1 MKNKVKITLLVTAL
15 SVAILFAAPTL
26 IFAQTA
32 TPSSDKVDKLE
43 ELKDRL
49 ATVVAEL
56 RQTQRRAISG
66 TIKSTSITTAI
77 IETETKDLKI
87 ELIDELSVFQVVSG
101 KRTALTVDDLAT
113 GDFVTVFGE
122 YDTTL
127 DLLKA
132 KVIFIQAPLPVLLS
146 GTVTAIDAKAF
157 TLTLQIKDGPAY
169 TVDIEKTTTTRAWTG
184 EEKIEKSGFSRVAV
198 GNTIHIA
205 GTPNAKQENRVSAIR
220 ILDLGNLTG
229 ATPTPT
235 LQATSSATPKATPS
249 ATIKP
254 TATPTQ

>member
-1 MKNKVKITLLVTAL
+1 MNSTQRTTLAIAAL
-15 SVAILFAAPTL
+15 FVAMVFRTPAVV
-26 IFAQTA
+26 AQTA
-32 TPSSDKVDKLE
+32 TPSSDKANKLE

-66 TIKSTSITTAI
+66 TIKSTSLTTAI

-87 ELIDELSVFQVVSG
+87 ELIDELSVFQIISG
-101 KRTALTVDDLAT
+101 KRTALTVDDLAA

-132 KVIFIQAPLPVLLS
+132 KVIFIQSPLPVLLS
-146 GTVTAIDAKAF
+146 GTVAAIDAKAF
-157 TLTLQIKDGPAY
+157 TLTLETKDGPTF

-184 EEKIEKSGFSRVAV
+184 EEKIEKSGFSRIAV

-205 GTPNAKQENRVSAIR
+205 GTPDTKQENRVSAIR

-229 ATPTPT
+229 TTPTPT
-235 LQATSSATPKATPS
+235 LQATSSATPKATSS

-254 TATPTQ
+254 TAPPTQ

>member
-1 MKNKVKITLLVTAL
+1 MKNIQKTKLVIAAL
-15 SVAILFAAPTL
+15 FVAVFLGAPA
-26 IFAQTA
+26 IVFAQTA
-32 TPSSDKVDKLE
+32 TPSSDKTNKLE

-66 TIKSTSITTAI
+66 TIKSTSLTTAI

-101 KRTALTVDDLAT
+101 KRTTLTVDDLTT

-132 KVIFIQAPLPVLLS
+132 KVIFIQAPLPTLLS
-146 GTVTAIDAKAF
+146 GTVTAVDAKAF
-157 TLTLQIKDGPAY
+157 TMTLETKDGPTY
-169 TVDIEKTTTTRAWTG
+169 IVDIEKTTTTRAWIG
-184 EEKIEKSGFSRVAV
+184 AEKIEKSGFSRVAV
-198 GNTIHIA
+198 GNTIHVA
-205 GTPNAKQENRVSAIR
+205 GTANAKEENRVSAIR

-235 LQATSSATPKATPS
+235 TQATSSAVPRATPS
-249 ATIKP
+249 ATTKP
-254 TATPTQ
+254 TAAPTQ